1 MSPATSPYSP
11 LSSAA
16 RSPARPCI
24 YTPAI
29 AASNGIVIGNGS
41 ANAKL
46 GFSVEQDLAGD
57 VKTLVYTGDLPSIQ
71 EMYYSIDGNIENIY
85 YLTIGN
91 YLRTQKLYYNG
102 DGYIT
107 GMDETVEVR

>member
-1 MSPATSPYSP
+1 M
-11 LSSAA
+11 
-16 RSPARPCI
+16 
-24 YTPAI
+24 
-29 AASNGIVIGNGS
+29 
-41 ANAKL
+41 
-46 GFSVEQDLAGD
+46 
-57 VKTLVYTGDLPSIQ
+57 KTLVYNGDLPSIQ

-91 YLRTQKLYYNG
+91 YLRTQKLHYNG